1 MTRLT
6 VFKPRSLVSILMF
19 TTVWAVGSASASTL
33 DLEAQRAQYDKAQ
46 RWLDEKNVAQYQRIR
61 KQIDSYPLTPYLD
74 YRAFLIDLGS
84 KPPIAVRNFIDSHK
98 EYPFSAR
105 IAAPYLDA
113 LARSKKWSALLQF
126 QTQLPSGETYQCH
139 YYNAKLQTGKRNE
152 AFEGAKKLWL
162 NGASIADACD
172 PLFAEWDRVGGLSDD
187 WVLKRALLAF
197 EGRNRNLIVYLQ
209 KKLDGKKSQAKAQ
222 GMLELF
228 DKPERVLAYSRKAS
242 QDPINQKLAELAL
255 QKWARSEPQ
264 EAQAVFND
272 VAKAQGWNQEQK
284 GRVARFIAIRLMDT
298 EEAAIAKWRDEV
310 TRTSQDVRLI
320 EARIR
325 LALRENDWRGLSQWI
340 AVLPEQE
347 RKTLR
352 WQYWQGRSEIA
363 LGKKKEGT
371 ERLKALLGQ
380 RSFYSVAAAKILQQS
395 VNYPTSTV
403 TLDMKQIKA
412 HKKALAR
419 IDELIALDKVP
430 AAKSEWRWLLD
441 RVSQKEKEMLAAYAA
456 DSGWYQMTIAA
467 TISASL
473 WDNNQLR
480 FPVVHQNLF
489 TLHGRKNG
497 VDPITLMSL
506 ARQESALNP
515 DAQSPV
521 GARGLMQIMPDTA
534 RYTARKYQLSYS
546 NPDEL
551 YQVGKNIEIGS
562 RYLSSLLERYDQ
574 NRILA
579 FAAYN
584 AGPSRV
590 DSWLKRSQ
598 GKLDAYGFI
607 EAIPFAETRGY
618 VQNIL
623 MFETYYRD
631 LMGVQGR
638 FLNEHE
644 LNTKY

>member
-1 MTRLT
+1 M
-6 VFKPRSLVSILMF
+6 
-19 TTVWAVGSASASTL
+19 
-33 DLEAQRAQYDKAQ
+33 
-46 RWLDEKNVAQYQRIR
+46 
-61 KQIDSYPLTPYLD
+61 
-74 YRAFLIDLGS
+74 
-84 KPPIAVRNFIDSHK
+84 
-98 EYPFSAR
+98 
-105 IAAPYLDA
+105 
-113 LARSKKWSALLQF
+113 
-126 QTQLPSGETYQCH
+126 
-139 YYNAKLQTGKRNE
+139 
-152 AFEGAKKLWL
+152 
-162 NGASIADACD
+162 
-172 PLFAEWDRVGGLSDD
+172 
-187 WVLKRALLAF
+187 
-197 EGRNRNLIVYLQ
+197 
-209 KKLDGKKSQAKAQ
+209 
-222 GMLELF
+222 
-228 DKPERVLAYSRKAS
+228 
-242 QDPINQKLAELAL
+242 
-255 QKWARSEPQ
+255 
-264 EAQAVFND
+264 
-272 VAKAQGWNQEQK
+272 
-284 GRVARFIAIRLMDT
+284 
-298 EEAAIAKWRDEV
+298 
-310 TRTSQDVRLI
+310 
-320 EARIR
+320 
-325 LALRENDWRGLSQWI
+325 
-340 AVLPEQE
+340 LPEQE

>member
-1 MTRLT
+1 MICLT
-6 VFKPRSLVSILMF
+6 VFKPRSLASILIF
-19 TTVWAVGSASASTL
+19 TAACAVGSASASAL

-46 RWLDEKNVAQYQRIR
+46 RWLDEKNLSEYQRIR
-61 KQIDSYPLTPYLD
+61 KQIASYPLTPYLD
-74 YRAFLIDLGS
+74 YRAFLIDLGN
-84 KPPIAVRNFIDSHK
+84 KPPIAVRNFIDSHQ
-98 EYPFSAR
+98 EYPFSSR
-105 IAAPYLDA
+105 VTAPYLDA
-113 LARSKKWSALLQF
+113 LAQNKKWAALLQF
-126 QTQLPSGETYQCH
+126 QTQLPNGETYQCH

-162 NGASIADACD
+162 NGASIAYACD
-172 PLFAEWDRVGGLSDD
+172 PLFKEWERVGGLTDE
-187 WVLKRALLAF
+187 WVLKRSLLAF
-197 EGRNRNLIVYLQ
+197 EGRNRNLMVYLQ

-222 GMLELF
+222 AMLELF
-228 DKPERVLAYSRKAS
+228 DKPERVLVYSRKAP
-242 QDPINQKLAELAL
+242 QNTTNQKLAELAL
-255 QKWARSEPQ
+255 QKWARSEP
-264 EAQAVFND
+264 EAAQSALND
-272 VAKAQGWNQEQK
+272 VAKAQAWNQEQK
-284 GRVARFIAIRLMDT
+284 SQLAQFIAFRLMDT
-298 EEAAIAKWRDEV
+298 EELALAKWRDEV
-310 TRTSQDVRLI
+310 VRQSKNVRLI
-320 EARIR
+320 ETRTR
-325 LALRENDWRGLSQWI
+325 LALRENNWRDLAQWI
-340 AVLPEQE
+340 SVLPELE
-347 RKTLR
+347 RSSLR
-352 WQYWQGRSEIA
+352 WQYWQGRSEIV
-363 LGKKKEGT
+363 LGKKKEGA
-371 ERLKALLGQ
+371 ERLKTLLGQ
-380 RSFYSVAAAKILQQS
+380 RSFYSVAAAKFLQQS
-395 VNYPTSTV
+395 VSYPTSTIS
-403 TLDMKQIKA
+403 LDKKVLKPHQ
-412 HKKALAR
+412 KALAR
-419 IDELIALDKVP
+419 IDELIALDKVV

-441 RVSQKEKEMLAAYAA
+441 RVAQKDKEMLAAYAA
-456 DSGWYQMTIAA
+456 NVGWYQMTITA

-489 TLHGRKNG
+489 KLHGQKNG
-497 VDPITLMSL
+497 IDPITLISL

-562 RYLSSLLERYDQ
+562 RYLSSLLKRYDH

-590 DSWLKRSQ
+590 DNWLKRSQ
-598 GKLDAYGFI
+598 GRLDAYGFI

-631 LMGVQGR
+631 LLGVQGH